1 MSLKAP
7 KGTIDIL
14 PKDSAKWQFVE
25 KTLRDICD
33 SFQFKEIRIPVF
45 EHTELY
51 VRGVGETS
59 DVVSKEMYTFN
70 DKGERSITL
79 RPERC
84 V

>member
-45 EHTELY
+45 EHTELDRKSTRLNSSHK
-51 VRGVGETS
+51 VQSRMPS
-59 DVVSKEMYTFN
+59 SA
-70 DKGERSITL
+70 
-79 RPERC
+79 
-84 V
+84 